1 MKLLAFLFGVVV
13 LLVIVGNCSE
23 RQQPK
28 TQAQIKENEDFQWA
42 TAGALTLR
50 DAMRNPDSFKL
61 ESVHIMPKEKV
72 VCYQYRSQNGFGGMT
87 RGNAVITKDKM
98 STSENNP
105 GFARIWN
112 KECLKGGEDKTRLVA
127 RAVDMVR

>member
-42 TAGALTLR
+42 KAGALTLR

-61 ESVHIMPKEKV
+61 ESVNIMPKEKV
-72 VCYQYRSQNGFGGMT
+72 VCYQ
-87 RGNAVITKDKM
+87 
-98 STSENNP
+98 
-105 GFARIWN
+105 
-112 KECLKGGEDKTRLVA
+112 
-127 RAVDMVR
+127 